1 MYVIIVVIVQCCREQ
16 LLIVSILQKG
26 IGQMNTNRNK
36 TVYTYIRLFFF
47 GFLIINMIS
56 FVMIPSANAKKKKS
70 EWVTTKGGNIYYY
83 NKKGEKCTK
92 KTARIKDR
100 FYSFDKEGKQHVGW
114 IKYKDHY
121 SFYRIKP
128 GKKGYMVTDKTI
140 NGIKINKKGWAVNNL
155 DKAALLAKANTIVST
170 ITNFNMSQ
178 AQKNRACFVYVK
190 NNIKWLDLSD
200 FRKEMKDWDRFYANY
215 ALFKG
220 QGDCHTDGC
229 GFAYMATAAGAK
241 NVYAVSSGGHGWVE
255 INGSFYDPNWSQ
267 HDNNVDKFYNVPKKL
282 SGKDGRPSW
291 ASCRVYIKRID

>member
-1 MYVIIVVIVQCCREQ
+1 
-16 LLIVSILQKG
+16 
-26 IGQMNTNRNK
+26 MNTNRSK
-36 TVYTYIRLFFF
+36 TFFTYIRLFVFV
-47 GFLIINMIS
+47 FLIFYLIS
-56 FVMIPSANAKKKKS
+56 IGMMPPANARKEKS
-70 EWVTTKGGNIYYY
+70 EWVTTKDGNIYYY
-83 NKKGEKCTK
+83 NKNGVKSTK
-92 KTARIKDR
+92 KRSNIKGKYYC
-100 FYSFDKEGKQHVGW
+100 FNKEGKQRVGW
-114 IKYKDHY
+114 IKFKDHY
-121 SFYRIKP
+121 SFYHIKP
-128 GKKGYMVTDKTI
+128 GKKGYMVTDQTI
-140 NGIKINKKGWAVNNL
+140 NGIKINKNGWAVDNL
-155 DKAALLAKANTIVST
+155 DKAALLAKANTIVSS

-178 AQKNRACFVYVK
+178 AQKNRACFVYIK
-190 NNIKWLDLSD
+190 NNIRWLDLSD
-200 FRKEMKDWDRFYANY
+200 FRKDMKDWDRFYANY